1 MKTILAVFNSSSKV
15 KVDYRDQNDGN
26 VEVKLTIPKELLADP
41 KIMKALSGSFGLNS
55 YDGPVI
61 AQGPTVKVATK

>member
-1 MKTILAVFNSSSKV
+1 MVFLEMGG
-15 KVDYRDQNDGN
+15 DIGN

-41 KIMKALSGSFGLNS
+41 KVMKALTGSFGLDS